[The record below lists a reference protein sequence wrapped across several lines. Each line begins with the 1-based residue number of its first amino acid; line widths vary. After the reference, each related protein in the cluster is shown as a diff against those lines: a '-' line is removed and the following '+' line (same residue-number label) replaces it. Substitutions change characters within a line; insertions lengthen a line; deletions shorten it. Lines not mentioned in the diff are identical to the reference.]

1 LTDEAVASEA
11 QALSE
16 FERACWRL
24 TGFDRLVS
32 PEWVDGYLSAVLA
45 GPRAVQ
51 PDEWL
56 PAMLG
61 DAFDRVFADPADVR
75 FARRALTSRW
85 RELAAQLDA
94 EALLEEPD
102 VIRLAPWIRAYE
114 EPDRLDFVAQGH
126 GTAEQAQDE
135 LQPGVAWARGF
146 KAATISFAADWV
158 VPDGATDAGRGFLAS
173 MDCIAALQ
181 RPAVEL
187 KDYLDAHHPQ
197 GHPSRDELID
207 AACLAAQDLR
217 LYWVEHA
224 PRPPTRRVAQQ
235 PGRNEPCHC
244 GSGKKFKKCHGA

>member
-1 LTDEAVASEA
+1 MSGESADSVALETGD
-11 QALSE
+11 
-16 FERACWRL
+16 FEQACWRL
-24 TGFDRLVS
+24 GGFDRRVS

-45 GPRAVQ
+45 GPRAV
-51 PDEWL
+51 PPEEWL

-61 DAFDRVFADPADVR
+61 EAFERVFADPADVR

-102 VIRLAPWIRAYE
+102 LIRLAPWILVYE
-114 EPDRLDFVAQGH
+114 EADRLDYVAQGL
-126 GTAEQAQDE
+126 GTAEQALDE

-146 KAATISFAADWV
+146 AAATSSFAADWV
-158 VPDGATDAGRGFLAS
+158 VPDADTAAGRGFMAS

-181 RPAVEL
+181 LPAAEL
-187 KDYLDAHHPQ
+187 NAYLDAHHPQ
-197 GHPSRDELID
+197 GRPGRDELID

-224 PRPPTRRVAQQ
+224 PRPETRRVAEQ
-235 PGRNEPCHC
+235 PGRNDPCPC